1 MEKSF
6 YNIIILKVII
16 FKGGFFIKRIESTKN
31 SLIKD
36 MKKLKSKSDRYE
48 TGLFLAEGISIAQE
62 IVTYCPKR
70 IKYIFITEG
79 INVNFDISSFEC
91 FEVTEAVM
99 ESICETKT
107 PQGMAVCVKM
117 ENSSIDFEKLDFVV
131 YLDRVQDPGNAGT
144 IIRTADAAGAQAV
157 ILSPECV
164 DIYNSKTVR
173 STMGSMFHIDVFYE
187 KEYLNTLEQ
196 LKNSGFVISAGD
208 LSAQKN
214 IYETDFG
221 EKSVICLGNEAH
233 GISKQLLEMDINKV
247 IIPIEGKA
255 ESLNVGV
262 AGAIFMYEIVR
273 RRNFK

>member
-1 MEKSF
+1 
-6 YNIIILKVII
+6 
-16 FKGGFFIKRIESTKN
+16 
-31 SLIKD
+31 